1 MKHLNFTL
9 LLVLLFISIFS
20 FGQSQRLVL
29 AEEFTNASC
38 GPCASQNPAFDA
50 LLQQNTDKITSI
62 KYHMSWP
69 GTDPMYS
76 QNTVDNNARRSV
88 YGINSVPHVQ
98 MDGSW
103 WDGMPS
109 QVNQSRINSAYA
121 VPASF
126 EMQVQHQLIDNN
138 QKIYVKT
145 LVKATEDVNVSNLR
159 LFVVVIEKHIHFNS
173 PPGYN
178 GEKDFYNVMK
188 KILPDKNG
196 YKLNSNISNGEY
208 FLIENTWEL
217 ANVYNN
223 DELSVVAFIQDMSSK
238 EVYQAAN
245 SSTDPI
251 VLPFQNDVEITNI
264 KYATYKNCSGTMT
277 PVVEIRNNGSNTLT
291 SMEVKYSVNNG
302 EEHTYNWTGN
312 AASLVKT
319 EIPLTD
325 LSFDVLDTNH
335 LVINVTSVN
344 NTNDEFVSNNNL
356 DFEFYRADVVEQ
368 AYLLIFLDN
377 HPEETTWKLFKSD
390 NSVVQEGGPYSGTG
404 QKVIPLEFNGS
415 GCYRLEMYDAGGDG
429 FTGSG
434 KYIVAYGDNS
444 ISFEGKNFTDKDIN
458 EKSYDIVGVNNQ
470 VSDISNLNIYPNPA
484 TDKIHISFYLL
495 NKDDIGIDIIDM
507 HGRVIKQINK
517 RGFNPGNINMVVDI
531 NDLVEGLYLVKI
543 TAGNQ
548 IKVSKISVK

>member
-1 MKHLNFTL
+1 MKRLNIL
-9 LLVLLFISIFS
+9 LSLAFILINIFS
-20 FGQSQRLVL
+20 FAQTQRLVL

-50 LLQQNTDKITSI
+50 LLQQNTDKVTSI

-69 GTDPMYS
+69 GPDPMYS

-109 QVNQSRINSAYA
+109 QVNQARINSAYA
-121 VPASF
+121 RPSAF
-126 EMQVQHQLIDNN
+126 EMQVQHQLIDND

-145 LVKATEDVNVSNLR
+145 LIRATEDVNVSNLR

-196 YKLNSNISNGEY
+196 YKLSSNISNGEY
-208 FLIENTWEL
+208 FLVENTWEL

-223 DELSVVAFIQDMSSK
+223 NELSVVAFIQDMGSK

-245 SSTDPI
+245 SSTDPL
-251 VLPFQNDVEITNI
+251 VLPYQNDVEITGL
-264 KYATYKNCSGTMT
+264 KYETDKNCSGTMS
-277 PVVEIRNNGSNTLT
+277 PVVEIRNNGNNTLT

-312 AASLVKT
+312 AASLEKT

-335 LVINVTSVN
+335 LVVTVTKVN
-344 NTNDEFVSNNNL
+344 NVNDEYVANNNL

-368 AYLLIFLDN
+368 AYLIIYLDQ
-377 HPEETTWKLFKSD
+377 HPEETTWKLMKSD
-390 NSVVQEGGPYSGTG
+390 NTVVQEGGPYSGSG
-404 QKVIPLEFNGS
+404 QKVINLEFNGS

-429 FTGSG
+429 FSGTG

-444 ISFEGKNFTDKDIN
+444 ISFEGKHFTDKDVN
-458 EKSYDIVGVNNQ
+458 EISYDIVGVKSNI
-470 VSDISNLNIYPNPA
+470 SDIKDLNIYPNPA
-484 TDKIHISFYLL
+484 TDKIRISFYLIS
-495 NKDDIGIDIIDM
+495 KEDVGIEIIDM
-507 HGRVIKQINK
+507 QGRVVKQFDRRSFDAGQINTD
-517 RGFNPGNINMVVDI
+517 VDI
-531 NDLVEGLYLVKI
+531 DDLTAGLYLVKI

-548 IKVSKISVK
+548 VKIDKINVK